1 MALALRS
8 SLPLHSLLR
17 LVSYSKPHLSSFSC
31 SSSSSAAAAA
41 LLLAAP
47 GSSCGRSVAPEQKV
61 LHPLPS
67 STPKIPIHKPSRRP
81 TSEHPKNMIHPS
93 RELQH
98 VTGTPQMRSLESP
111 THLIPDGSCS
121 ALQSLIDK
129 PLPAKHGDHK
139 VPKNPKSS
147 YSSHFPN
154 QSTPEPIGKSLTP
167 TAEDPQHSVP
177 GDSCSTQLASLR

>member
-1 MALALRS
+1 
-8 SLPLHSLLR
+8 
-17 LVSYSKPHLSSFSC
+17 
-31 SSSSSAAAAA
+31 
-41 LLLAAP
+41 
-47 GSSCGRSVAPEQKV
+47 
-61 LHPLPS
+61 
-67 STPKIPIHKPSRRP
+67 
-81 TSEHPKNMIHPS
+81 MIHPS

-177 GDSCSTQLASLR
+177 GDSCSTLQPVTCKPSLKADPDHEGGKDPDIQVPRIPKISPIPKDSFFRPPPHPNADP